1 MSEFY
6 IDQDG
11 RRQGEHDRY
20 YPNGELW
27 ETINYKNNQKHGY
40 QFSFYSDGGL
50 HQVIEWFEGV
60 LHGDYKVWN
69 TQGDLELHEIYIDGI
84 SAYTVLDER
93 SESNEKG

>member
-27 ETINYKNNQKHGY
+27 ETINYKNNQK
-40 QFSFYSDGGL
+40 
-50 HQVIEWFEGV
+50 VILLAKKVENNSNK
-60 LHGDYKVWN
+60 YKKQLN
-69 TQGDLELHEIYIDGI
+69 DCKNKLSTKKFIIF
-84 SAYTVLDER
+84 
-93 SESNEKG
+93 